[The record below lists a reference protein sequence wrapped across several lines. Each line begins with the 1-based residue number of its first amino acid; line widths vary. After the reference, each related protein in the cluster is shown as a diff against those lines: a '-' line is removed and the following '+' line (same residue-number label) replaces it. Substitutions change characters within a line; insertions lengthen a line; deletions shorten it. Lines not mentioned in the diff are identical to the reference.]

1 MGSGDASL
9 AIRSYFE
16 GIESELDRAYAAAR
30 AARSRGFD
38 PAPDVEV
45 KRTRDMADRVE
56 RLLEVEGVAREIREL
71 AGKMNREELSIE
83 IAKRTARMGGF
94 EVEDALEKSVRVG
107 LAILTEGILVAPIEG
122 IAKVRIRH
130 ESDGSNYVAVYFA
143 GPIRSA
149 GGTGQAMSVLLAD
162 IVRRELRIGAYK
174 ATQSEIERWKE
185 EIPLYKQ
192 AQHLQYSPTNDEI
205 DLIIGNCPICIDG
218 EGTEDVEI
226 SGFRDLPRIETNRVR
241 GGACL
246 IIAEGLSQKA
256 AKIQKH
262 VKKLKIDGWEFID
275 HLLKKKGGTDSESS
289 EYKPSWKYMKDLVA
303 GRPVLSHPSA
313 VGGFR
318 LRYGKS
324 RTNGL
329 AGLSMHPALMPLLGD
344 ILAIG
349 TQIKIERPGKAGIV
363 TPCDELEPP
372 IVLLKNGS
380 LVEVATVEDAK
391 RLYSQVDK
399 ILDIGEIL
407 VPFGEFLENN
417 QPLAAGAFD
426 VNWYEALWV
435 AGGGK
440 VPANI
445 GDPTFEEALAWSK
458 ERSLPLHP
466 NFNLFWHDLRSEDIV
481 KLSELVEKTGI
492 FEGRSLKVSRTAE
505 TKALLEALCVLHE
518 VRGNEIIVGRH
529 SAALAYC
536 LGLDVT
542 KDGKLRRRAQAKVGK
557 DGLATVSALAG
568 IAVKARGP
576 TRIGAR
582 MARPEK
588 AKEREMKVLVH
599 ALFPVGEAG
608 GSQRLFSEASK
619 AMRPVDVELEE
630 RGCKGCHTIT
640 PLKACPNCGA
650 QTRSTGQMRKMPLDI
665 RAMFEPAAKSMEM
678 PQGTKVKG
686 VKGMLS
692 ESKIPEPIEKG
703 ILRAKHG
710 LSVFKDGT
718 IRFDITDAPLTH
730 FKPREIGLTVER
742 ARELG
747 YDTDCLGRP
756 LESAEQ
762 AVELRPQDVIISESG
777 VEYLLRIAQF
787 LDELLVRFYNVEPY
801 YNVKRPE
808 DMIGQALLGLSPHTS
823 GGVCCRLIGHT
834 GASVCYAHPYFHAA
848 KRRNC
853 DGDEDCVMLLMDA
866 LLNFSFAYLPVSRGG
881 RMDAPMILSS
891 RIDPAEIDKE
901 ALNIDAV
908 SSYPAEFYAMAEA
921 RRPPKDAER
930 LIDNAGKRLGSLLQ
944 YEGLMFTHDTHDI
957 AAGTMVSA
965 YKTIEDMNGKMELQ
979 MSLAKKLAAVDEN
992 DVAERLINAHLLP
1005 DMIGNLKKFTTQGF
1019 RCTSCGA
1026 KFRRMP
1032 VTGKCKCKNGVIL
1045 TVHPGSVTKYLEKTK
1060 RLSTDYEVNNY
1071 TRQRI
1076 ALIELSMASLFHDD
1090 RGKTLMDF
1098 GKPLEPKEGPE
1109 IPVVGLE
1116 EVE

>member
-16 GIESELDRAYAAAR
+16 GIERELDRAYASARSAR
-30 AARSRGFD
+30 ARGFD
-38 PAPDVEV
+38 PATDVEV
-45 KRTRDMADRVE
+45 KRTHDMADRVE

-71 AGKMNREELSIE
+71 AGKLNREELSIE
-83 IAKRTARMGGF
+83 IAKRTAKMGGF
-94 EVEDALEKSVRVG
+94 SVEDALEKSVRVG

-122 IAKVRIRH
+122 IAKVRIRQ

-162 IVRRELRIGAYK
+162 IVRRELGIGAYK
-174 ATQSEIERWKE
+174 ATHDEIERWKE

-205 DLIIGNCPICIDG
+205 NLIIGNCPICIDG

-275 HLLKKKGGTDSESS
+275 QLLKKKGSTDAENA

-372 IVLLKNGS
+372 LAMLKNGS
-380 LVEVATVEDAK
+380 LVEIGTVEAAK

-407 VPFGEFLENN
+407 IPFGEFLENN
-417 QPLAAGAFD
+417 QPLAPGAFD
-426 VNWYEALWV
+426 VNWYMALWV
-435 AGGGK
+435 ESGAE

-445 GDPTFEEALAWSK
+445 RDPSFAEALAWSG
-458 ERSLPLHP
+458 ERGLPLHP
-466 NFNLFWHDLRSEDIV
+466 KFNLFWHDLKPDDIV
-481 KLSELVEKTGI
+481 KMSKLVEETGTVDGAVLSI
-492 FEGRSLKVSRTAE
+492 ARSSDA
-505 TKALLEALCVLHE
+505 KALLTALGVPHDVKGDSL
-518 VRGNEIIVGRH
+518 VVGRH
-529 SAALAYC
+529 SEALVHC
-536 LGLDVT
+536 LGLDVSEG
-542 KDGKLRRRAQAKVGK
+542 GKLKRRVAPVAGT
-557 DGLATVSALAG
+557 DALATVSALAG
-568 IAVKARGP
+568 MTVKARGP

-608 GSQRLFSEASK
+608 GTQRLFSEAAK
-619 AMRPVDVELEE
+619 GMRPVEVELEE

-640 PLKACPNCGA
+640 PLKNCPNCGA
-650 QTRSTGQMRKMPLDI
+650 QTRSTGKMRKMPLDM
-665 RAMFEPAAKSMEM
+665 RAMFEPAARKMEL

-692 ESKIPEPIEKG
+692 ETKIPEPIEKG

-730 FKPREIGLTVER
+730 FKPREIGLTVKK

-747 YDTDCLGRP
+747 YDTDCMGRP
-756 LESAEQ
+756 LESPEQ
-762 AVELRPQDVIISESG
+762 ALELRPQDVIISKSG
-777 VEYLLRIAQF
+777 VEYLFRIAKF
-787 LDELLVRFYNVEPY
+787 LDELLVRYYNVEPY
-801 YNVKRPE
+801 YNVKKPE
-808 DMIGQALLGLSPHTS
+808 DMVGQALLGLSPHTS

-834 GASVCYAHPYFHAA
+834 QASVCYAHPYFHAA

-866 LLNFSFAYLPVSRGG
+866 LLNFSFAYLPESRGG

-921 RRPPKDAER
+921 RRAPKDAER
-930 LIDNAGKRLGSLLQ
+930 LVDNAGKRLGSLLQ

-957 AAGTMVSA
+957 SAGTIVSA

-979 MSLAKKLAAVDEN
+979 MGLARKLSAVDEN

-1019 RCTSCGA
+1019 RCTSCGT

-1032 VTGKCKCKNGVIL
+1032 VTGKCKCKNSIIL

-1060 RLSTDYEVNNY
+1060 KLSTEYEVNNY

-1076 ALIELSMASLFHDD
+1076 ALIELSMASLFNDD

-1098 GKPLEPKEGPE
+1098 GSPGEPGDCLED
-1109 IPVVGLE
+1109 
-1116 EVE
+1116 

>member
-16 GIESELDRAYAAAR
+16 GIERELDRGYGVAREAR
-30 AARSRGFD
+30 AKGLD
-38 PAPDVEV
+38 PSAEVEV
-45 KRTRDMADRVE
+45 RRTRDMAERVE
-56 RLLEVEGVAREIREL
+56 RLLDVHGVAREIRAL
-71 AGKMNREELSIE
+71 AGSMNREELSIE
-83 IAKRTARMGGF
+83 IAKRTAKMPGLG
-94 EVEDALEKSVRVG
+94 EEEALEKGVRVG

-122 IAKVRIRH
+122 IAKVKIVR
-130 ESDGSNYVAVYFA
+130 ESKDSSHVAVYFA

-162 IVRRELRIGAYK
+162 VVRRELGIGAYK
-174 ATQSEIERWKE
+174 ATREETERWKE

-192 AQHLQYSPTNDEI
+192 AQHLQYSPTNEEI
-205 DLIIGNCPICIDG
+205 DLIVGNCPICIDG

-262 VKKLKIDGWEFID
+262 VRKLKIGGWEFID
-275 HLLKKKGGTDSESS
+275 QLMMKKGASTTDGG
-289 EYKPSWKYMKDLVA
+289 EYKPNWKYMRDLVA

-313 VGGFR
+313 KGGFR

-344 ILAIG
+344 TLAIG

-372 IVLLKNGS
+372 LVLLRSGS
-380 LVEVATVEDAK
+380 LVEVGTVEEAK
-391 RLYSQVDK
+391 RLYPQVEK
-399 ILDIGEIL
+399 IMDLGEVL

-417 QPLAAGAFD
+417 QPLAPGAFD
-426 VNWYEALWV
+426 VHWYRALWKESGREAPSGLDAPTL
-435 AGGGK
+435 AG
-440 VPANI
+440 
-445 GDPTFEEALAWSK
+445 ALSWSR
-458 ERSLPLHP
+458 EFGMPLHP
-466 NFNLFWHDLRSEDIV
+466 MYNLFWHDLTPEEV
-481 KLSELVEKTGI
+481 VGLSKMVEQGGELKGSTLTIPSTPEAK
-492 FEGRSLKVSRTAE
+492 R
-505 TKALLEALCVLHE
+505 LLLLLGAPYELAGDKI
-518 VRGNEIIVGRH
+518 RVGRH
-529 SAALAYC
+529 SEAFVHC
-536 LGLDVT
+536 LGLEAAE
-542 KDGKLRRRAQAKVGK
+542 DGAMRRRVEAKPGK
-557 DGLATVSALAG
+557 DALETVSALAG
-568 IAVKARGP
+568 IDVKARGP

-588 AKEREMKVLVH
+588 AKEREMRVLVH
-599 ALFPVGEAG
+599 ALYPLGDAG
-608 GSQRLFSEASK
+608 GPQRLFSEAVK
-619 AMRPVDVELEE
+619 AKPVELELQE
-630 RGCKGCHTIT
+630 RGCSDCHTIS
-640 PLKACPNCGA
+640 PMKKCPNCGG
-650 QTRSTGQMRKMPLDI
+650 QTRATGRTRRMPVDMKGVFEPGARKMELP
-665 RAMFEPAAKSMEM
+665 P
-678 PQGTKVKG
+678 GTKVKG
-686 VKGMLS
+686 IKGMTS
-692 ESKIPEPIEKG
+692 EAKIPEPIEKG

-730 FKPREIGLTVER
+730 FKPREIGLPVEK
-742 ARELG
+742 ARSLG
-747 YDTDCLGRP
+747 YDTDCRGKP
-756 LESAEQ
+756 LESPEQ
-762 AVELRPQDVIISESG
+762 VVEIRPQDVIISKSG
-777 VEYLLRIAQF
+777 VDYLLRVAQYI
-787 LDELLVRFYNVEPY
+787 DELLVRFYGLKEY
-801 YNVKRPE
+801 YGAKRPE

-834 GASVCYAHPYFHAA
+834 QASVCYAHPYFHAA

-853 DGDEDCVMLLMDA
+853 DGDEDCVMLMMDA
-866 LLNFSFAYLPVSRGG
+866 LLNFSFSYLPESRGG
-881 RMDAPMILSS
+881 RMDAPIILSS
-891 RIDPAEIDKE
+891 RLDPAEIDKE

-908 SSYPAEFYAMAEA
+908 SEYPAEFYAMAEA

-930 LIDNAGKRLGSLLQ
+930 LVDNAGKRVGSMLQ
-944 YEGLMFTHDTHDI
+944 YEGLMFTHDTGDI
-957 AAGTMVSA
+957 SAGTMVSS
-965 YKTIEDMNGKMELQ
+965 YKTIEDMDGKMELQ
-979 MSLAKKLAAVDEN
+979 MSLARKLAAVNEN

-1019 RCTSCGA
+1019 RCTDCG
-1026 KFRRMP
+1026 KKHRRMP
-1032 VTGKCKCKNGVIL
+1032 VTGRCKCGKNVIM

-1060 RLSTDYEVNNY
+1060 KLASGYEVNAY

-1076 ALIELSMASLFHDD
+1076 ALIEMSMASLFRDD

-1098 GKPLEPKEGPE
+1098 DAQAGGDDAPPEPP
-1109 IPVVGLE
+1109 PD
-1116 EVE
+1116 

>member
-1 MGSGDASL
+1 MGSGDASI

-16 GIESELDRAYAAAR
+16 GIERELDKAYDAAR
-30 AARSRGFD
+30 AARAKGFD

-45 KRTRDMADRVE
+45 KRTRDMAERVE
-56 RLLEVEGVAREIREL
+56 RLLDVPGVANEIREL
-71 AGKMNREELSIE
+71 AGKLNREELSIE
-83 IAKRTARMGGF
+83 IAKRTAKMGGM
-94 EVEDALEKSVRVG
+94 EVEEALEKSVRVG

-122 IAKVRIRH
+122 IAKVAIRR
-130 ESDGSNYVAVYFA
+130 EPDGSTYVAVYFA
-143 GPIRSA
+143 GPIGSA

-162 IVRRELRIGAYK
+162 VVRRELGIGAYK
-174 ATQSEIERWKE
+174 ATKGEIERWKE

-192 AQHLQYSPTNDEI
+192 AQHLQYSPSNEEI
-205 DLIIGNCPICIDG
+205 DLIVGNCPVCIDG

-256 AKIQKH
+256 AKILKH
-262 VKKLKIDGWEFID
+262 VKKLKIDGWEFIEEQ
-275 HLLKKKGGTDSESS
+275 LKKKGGSS
-289 EYKPSWKYMKDLVA
+289 SDGDAYKPNWKYMRDLVA
-303 GRPVLSHPSA
+303 GRPVLSHPSKK
-313 VGGFR
+313 GGFR

-344 ILAIG
+344 TLAIG
-349 TQIKIERPGKAGIV
+349 TQIKIERPGKAGVV

-372 IVLLKNGS
+372 LVLLKDGS
-380 LVEVATVEDAK
+380 LVEVETVAEGK
-391 RLYSQVDK
+391 RLYPKVDK
-399 ILDIGEIL
+399 IMDLGELL

-417 QPLAAGAFD
+417 QPLAPGAFD
-426 VNWYEALWV
+426 VNWYRALWV
-435 AGGGK
+435 ASGTA
-440 VPANI
+440 PPENLESPSFA
-445 GDPTFEEALAWSK
+445 EAMAWSR
-458 ERSLPLHP
+458 ERGLPLHP
-466 NFNLFWHDLRSEDIV
+466 KFNLFWHDLKPEEILR
-481 KLSELVEKTGI
+481 LSRLVEETGSVDGSVLRLGLTD
-492 FEGRSLKVSRTAE
+492 EA
-505 TKALLEALCVLHE
+505 KALLLCLGAPHSVE
-518 VRGNEIIVGRH
+518 GKQIIVGRH
-529 SAALAYC
+529 SEALIAC
-536 LGLDVT
+536 LGLAPE
-542 KDGKLRRRAQAKVGK
+542 GKKLVRKVEAVAGA
-557 DGLATVSALAG
+557 DALATVSAMVG
-568 IAVKARGP
+568 VAVKARGP

-608 GSQRLFSEASK
+608 GSQRLFSEAMK
-619 AMRPVDVELEE
+619 GPKPAEVEMEE
-630 RGCKGCHTIT
+630 RGCYSCHTVSQMRT
-640 PLKACPNCGA
+640 CPNCGKS
-650 QTRSTGQMRKMPLDI
+650 TRSTGRVMKGRLDMRSV
-665 RAMFEPAAKSMEM
+665 FEPAARRMEL
-678 PQGTKVKG
+678 PSGTKVKG

-692 ESKIPEPIEKG
+692 KTKIPEPIEKG

-730 FKPREIGLTVER
+730 FKPREIHLSVEKAR
-742 ARELG
+742 ALG
-747 YDTDCLGRP
+747 YETDCRGKR

-762 AVELRPQDVIISESG
+762 VLEIRPQDVIISRSG
-777 VEYLLRIAQF
+777 VDYLFRIAQY
-787 LDELLVRFYNVEPY
+787 LDDLLVRFYGVPPY
-801 YNVKRPE
+801 YNLKKAE
-808 DMIGQALLGLSPHTS
+808 DMLGQALLGLSPHTS
-823 GGVCCRLIGHT
+823 GGVCCRLIGYT

-853 DGDEDCVMLLMDA
+853 DGDEDCVMVLMDA
-866 LLNFSFAYLPVSRGG
+866 LLNFSFAYLPESRGG

-908 SSYPAEFYAMAEA
+908 SEYPAEFYALAEA

-930 LIDNAGKRLGSLLQ
+930 LVDNAGKRIGSLLQ
-944 YEGLMFTHDTHDI
+944 YEGLMFTHDTRDI
-957 AAGTMVSA
+957 AEGTMVSS

-979 MSLAKKLAAVDEN
+979 MSLARKLAAVDEN

-1019 RCTSCGA
+1019 RCTACNT
-1026 KFRRMP
+1026 KYRRMP

-1060 RLSTDYEVNNY
+1060 KLAYEYEVSAY

-1076 ALIELSMASLFHDD
+1076 ALIELSMASLFTDD

-1098 GKPLEPKEGPE
+1098 GEACPDSEGGG
-1109 IPVVGLE
+1109 V
-1116 EVE
+1116 